1 MHDADDAPG
10 RHRLDRWL
18 WFTRFFK
25 TRSLATQTVSL
36 GRVTLNGAR
45 VRPAHAV
52 QVGDRISIVMDRET
66 RDVVVRDLPLRR
78 GPAPEAQSCY
88 AETEESQAR
97 RAAARENRR
106 IAEMTHPRTLH
117 RPDKRERRQLDRL
130 RRRQGEGS

>member
-1 MHDADDAPG
+1 MTDPEESSE

-52 QVGDRISIVMDRET
+52 QVGDRIAISQDRET
-66 RDVVVRDLPLRR
+66 RDVIVRDLPVRR
-78 GPAPEAQSCY
+78 GPAPEAQACY
-88 AETEESQAR
+88 SETEESQAR
-97 RAAARENRR
+97 RAVARETRKL
-106 IAEMTHPRTLH
+106 AEMSHPRTLG
-117 RPDKRERRQLDRL
+117 RPDKRDRRQLDRL
-130 RRRQGEGS
+130 RRRQGD